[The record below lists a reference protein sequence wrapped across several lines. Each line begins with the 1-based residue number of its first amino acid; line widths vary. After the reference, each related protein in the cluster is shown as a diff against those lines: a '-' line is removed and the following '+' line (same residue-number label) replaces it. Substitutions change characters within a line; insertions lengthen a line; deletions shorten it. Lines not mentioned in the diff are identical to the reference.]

1 MRRKEKIDA
10 KKKMTGAN
18 LAGLNKKL
26 LENEVKISNQQNKLE
41 TIDMEMKEIL
51 KRRNILKP
59 ILMKEEEGVGMEE
72 EMGEEREEILE

>member
-10 KKKMTGAN
+10 KKKFTGAN

-26 LENEVKISNQQNKLE
+26 LENEVKISNQQNKLQ
-41 TIDMEMKEIL
+41 TIDLEMKQIL

-59 ILMKEEEGVGMEE
+59 IVMKEDEGEIEENQQEE
-72 EMGEEREEILE
+72 VLE

>member
-10 KKKMTGAN
+10 KKKVTGTN

-41 TIDMEMKEIL
+41 TIDQEMKEIL

-59 ILMKEEEGVGMEE
+59 IVMKEEDQ
-72 EMGEEREEILE
+72 EMDEERSLEEVQ